1 MSVLARKRTL
11 SQYQFYI
18 NAISLRKKI
27 IFLLLRDFGIKSKVR
42 NLGVKHKPMDE
53 ATRQR
58 FANIAIKYD
67 MPAQLAEYP
76 GWLRDTAKGAIENA
90 LQMWTQEMSEAE
102 REEFLSIAYSYGIS
116 GLSAEYPEW
125 LISKMRSSIWDIMQ
139 DMLLSITRAYTI

>member
-53 ATRQR
+53 ATLHR
-58 FANIAIKYD
+58 FADIAIKYD
-67 MPAQLAEYP
+67 MPVQLAEYP

-90 LQMWTQEMSEAE
+90 LQMWTQENEETGQADSRRRNDIQIIQRTIQIMARGQEALQ
-102 REEFLSIAYSYGIS
+102 RIPDPSQYGHT
-116 GLSAEYPEW
+116 L
-125 LISKMRSSIWDIMQ
+125 
-139 DMLLSITRAYTI
+139 